1 MNSTST
7 STTAPS
13 LRWPARCGYAAGD
26 FGCNMYWQAIA
37 LYLYFFYTDVLNIP
51 PATAGIAFGI
61 ASVYDAVA
69 DPVMGAIADRT
80 RTRWG
85 RFRPYLL
92 LGTIPLAISF
102 GAMFYVPDLDGMAL
116 VVYATVSHVLMRTCY
131 TVVNI
136 PYLALSASLSS
147 DAGERATLA
156 GMRMVCAAAAAVL
169 VAALM
174 PRAVSAIGG
183 KQPYFVVA
191 CAMAALASVVLL
203 ACARSVR
210 ETPAS
215 AIAPA
220 GDGAS
225 SVLKVAAADF
235 LAFWGLLLRHRP
247 LTQVVGCI
255 VVLSV
260 ALTMFSKCLIYWF
273 KYGLGRADLV
283 PVALLVP
290 ALMVFLCS
298 PLWALVARRH
308 SKRSA
313 WIAGSA
319 VAAVGY
325 LGFWLDGGH
334 SIPLVLGW
342 IALVGIGLSSL
353 FVNMWAMLP
362 DTVEFI
368 EWRGGTRS
376 EAKVAGF
383 AVFAQKVALAL
394 NAVLLG
400 ILLESAG
407 YVANQSL
414 SAATLDGIKAMM
426 CLIPLGGL
434 ALTVLLLWR
443 YPISPAFHA
452 RMVAELAARRNEA
465 SSARV

>member
-1 MNSTST
+1 MSPFPNVS
-7 STTAPS
+7 
-13 LRWPARCGYAAGD
+13 PARSLTWSARLGYAAGD

-37 LYLYFFYTDVLNIP
+37 LFLYFFYTDVLNIP
-51 PATAGIAFGI
+51 PATAGVAFGI
-61 ASVYDAVA
+61 ASVYDAIA

-92 LGTIPLAISF
+92 LGAIPLALSF
-102 GAMFYVPDLDGMAL
+102 VAMFHVPGLAGMAL

-131 TVVNI
+131 TIVNI

-156 GMRMVCAAAAAVL
+156 GLRMVCAAAAAVL

-183 KQPYFVVA
+183 TQPYFVVA
-191 CAMAALASVVLL
+191 CAIAALATIVLL
-203 ACARSVR
+203 GCAVSVR
-210 ETPAS
+210 ES
-215 AIAPA
+215 AAAAAAPA
-220 GDGAS
+220 GGGTS

-235 LAFWGLLLRHRP
+235 VAFWGLLLRHRP

-255 VVLSV
+255 VILSI

-273 KYGLGRADLV
+273 KYGLGRPDLV

-298 PLWALVARRH
+298 PIWALLARRY
-308 SKRSA
+308 SKRAA
-313 WIAGSA
+313 WNAG
-319 VAAVGY
+319 AAAAATGY

-334 SIPLVLGW
+334 SVPLVLGW
-342 IALVGIGLSSL
+342 IALVGLGLSSL

-368 EWRGGTRS
+368 EWRGGARS

-383 AVFAQKVALAL
+383 AVFAQKAALAV

-400 ILLESAG
+400 VLLEAAG
-407 YVANQSL
+407 YVANQPL
-414 SAATLDGIKAMM
+414 SSATLSGIKAMM
-426 CLIPLGGL
+426 CLIPAGGVF
-434 ALTVLLLWR
+434 LTVLVLWT

-452 RMVAELAARRNEA
+452 RMVEELAARR
-465 SSARV
+465 ARVAA